1 MNWKI
6 QYFVNYDPRFNLRF
20 AFVEMFD
27 KLKDA
32 EAFVETLEGKY
43 WQIVRQEYSGFSYGE
58 EKVIKKGYNP
68 RKE

>member
-1 MNWKI
+1 
-6 QYFVNYDPRFNLRF
+6 
-20 AFVEMFD
+20 MFD

-68 RKE
+68 RKEL